1 MNKNNENIKDQS
13 KSTRSNSGRKKEP
26 GGVQAT
32 IERLTGQRPCPDH
45 LRAAANKYLK
55 SDLFPTNH
63 KSKISNKDIL
73 SAPSA
78 DILLINTLEL
88 DQVFQGDTDV
98 VVGIMLG
105 RYIKKDLN
113 DKIENAESEIKRRFE
128 IYSYWMQRIGSLKSI
143 LNDDATDLKTER
155 LDMKLKSFQH
165 DSSLRTPAPFA
176 LRAIQ
181 QLETIEE
188 RGRLGRPTADECAE
202 QADAYMALGDFVKA
216 DKKAQEAIDVDPNHA
231 RAWFV
236 RVMVALKQRNLAIS
250 EMQHHQMIATEIA
263 EPMSGQESW
272 AREMA
277 DDAANKAADFHSHL
291 REILPKALLHWP
303 KINNK
308 YDHNEE
314 RIIVRDLFVDQ
325 VFSLVT
331 VRNYSVSNRSLS
343 EINGFGPEWALLNSS
358 NYSAAFMSEVDS
370 KELPLSAEEVDVLMQ
385 IAEEYDKQKHYFYR
399 LPDRSYFVKS
409 FKLLHLEWLLNIDT
423 YERHWEDW
431 SLTITHY
438 GLNLFEDYI
447 LKDDHLAQL
456 WQMHQIRH
464 GDTPTVYLLLER
476 WKKHTESESG
486 DRVDSI
492 LLKRHADL
500 FEYLLARD
508 HFKECQKV
516 AKQAQQLIGG
526 KNSRGFN
533 SSHVMDDQYGI
544 PIQNTLYWEYLET
557 LAVIKDALMGGLL
570 NATEIDTLLDMEKL
584 SSSFG
589 KIEFCFWNC
598 SEEYEEG
605 DGYDYEIAPYG
616 IDLTDKQI
624 WFDAINMQLNL
635 TTPNSYAYKF
645 KDVAEILKQSLM
657 ERQLSVDQFDEFQSG
672 G

>member
-1 MNKNNENIKDQS
+1 MNKNKENIKDQS

-45 LRAAANKYLK
+45 LRTAANKYLK

-63 KSKISNKDIL
+63 KLKISNKEKL

-78 DILLINTLEL
+78 DILMLNILEL

-98 VVGIMLG
+98 VVDIMLG
-105 RYIKKDLN
+105 RYIKEELN
-113 DKIENAESEIKRRFE
+113 AKIENAESEIKRRFE

-143 LNDDATDLKTER
+143 LNDDAIDLKAER
-155 LDMKLKSFQH
+155 LDIKLTSFQH
-165 DSSLRTPAPFA
+165 DSPVRTPAPFA

-236 RVMVALKQRNLAIS
+236 RVMVALKQRNLAVS
-250 EMQHHQMIATEIA
+250 DMQHHQMVATEIA

-277 DDAANKAADFHSHL
+277 DDAASKAAGFHSNL

-303 KINNK
+303 KVNNK

-314 RIIVRDLFVDQ
+314 RIIVRDLFIDQ

-331 VRNYSVSNRSLS
+331 VRHYNISNRSLS
-343 EINGFGPEWALLNSS
+343 EINGLGPEWALLNSS
-358 NYSAAFMSEVDS
+358 NYSADLMNDVSS
-370 KELPLSAEEVDVLMQ
+370 KQLPISNEEADILMQ
-385 IAEEYDKQKHYFYR
+385 IAEEYDKQKNYFYR
-399 LPDRSYFVKS
+399 LHDRAYFAKS
-409 FKLLHLEWLLNIDT
+409 FKLLHLEWLLDLDT
-423 YERHWEDW
+423 YEKHWEDW
-431 SLTITHY
+431 SLTIKHH
-438 GLNLFEDYI
+438 GLFVFEDCI
-447 LKDDHLAQL
+447 LKNDHLAQL
-456 WQMHQIRH
+456 WKMHEIRH
-464 GDTPTVYLLLER
+464 GDTQAVYAVLEL
-476 WKKHTESESG
+476 WKKYTKSEFEEG
-486 DRVDSI
+486 VGRT
-492 LLKRHADL
+492 LLKRYASL
-500 FEYLLARD
+500 FEHLLARD
-508 HFKECQKV
+508 NFKECQKV
-516 AKQAQQLIGG
+516 AQQAQQLVGG
-526 KNSRGFN
+526 KNTIGFN
-533 SSHVMDDQYGI
+533 GSLVIGDQYVI

-557 LAVIKDALMGGLL
+557 LAVINDAISGGLL
-570 NATEIDTLLDMEKL
+570 NDSGIDILLDMERL

-589 KIEFCFWNC
+589 SIEFCFWSC
-598 SEEYEEG
+598 SEECVEG
-605 DGYDYEIAPYG
+605 CGYDYEVAPYG

-645 KDVAEILKQSLM
+645 KGVAEILKQSLM
-657 ERQLSVDQFDEFQSG
+657 ERQLSVDPFDELQSG